1 MTLRRPLWVNRV
13 GLTMSTARPVYP
25 QLWKYFG
32 VAANRRD
39 GPAKKLASVESSV
52 ELFPLSILNI
62 AITGLVILLLG
73 KA

>member
-1 MTLRRPLWVNRV
+1 
-13 GLTMSTARPVYP
+13 MSTARPVYP

-52 ELFPLSILNI
+52 ELFPLSILDNRVLRHRGPG
-62 AITGLVILLLG
+62 ADQLLFER
-73 KA
+73 